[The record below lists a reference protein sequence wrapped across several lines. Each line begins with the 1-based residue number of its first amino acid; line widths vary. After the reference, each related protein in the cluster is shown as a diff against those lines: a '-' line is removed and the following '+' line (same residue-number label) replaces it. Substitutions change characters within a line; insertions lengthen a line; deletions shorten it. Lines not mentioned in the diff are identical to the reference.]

1 MVLKGAT
8 FPSSVNPYVVI
19 RRLEKLLVNISL
31 FSVST
36 NIHFGF
42 KRPVFP
48 PMILNGG
55 VSPSSVLLY
64 TVIVLFRLETNN
76 SSLSTSIYTPDGILS
91 SRRKPALFESNIDRV
106 LKGWMF
112 PVSVLPYT
120 VTVLFNRLAANI
132 SLFTVS
138 TNIASIPFSSVFVPP
153 IFLKGLAFPS
163 SVSLYTLI
171 LFSKTGSILEGGG
184 TIGENSAKRPTN
196 ISSLTVST

>member
-8 FPSSVNPYVVI
+8 FPLSVNPYDVI

-112 PVSVLPYT
+112 PVSGLPYT
-120 VTVLFNRLAANI
+120 VTV
-132 SLFTVS
+132 
-138 TNIASIPFSSVFVPP
+138 
-153 IFLKGLAFPS
+153 
-163 SVSLYTLI
+163 
-171 LFSKTGSILEGGG
+171 FSKTGSILEGGG